1 MKFYDPKVGNPLKD
15 GRLFGE
21 LKDCVPIIGR
31 AKRLSLK
38 KGKNLTY
45 MQNDLN

>member
-21 LKDCVPIIGR
+21 LKDCVPIIDS

-38 KGKNLTY
+38 KGKNMTY